1 MASGKVKKASAQKA
15 KINLI
20 KGIVIAVI
28 LICVC
33 GYFVYVSGILPKL
46 ITGIKIVETNPDG
59 TQTTVQNISVL
70 ETNYHYN
77 EILNMYTMYGMVD
90 KDKLD
95 SVMDSESKKT
105 YREFLYEAAADELMN
120 SALILRD
127 LKAKGFEANSGCERY
142 AELQAESVRA
152 TAKTYKYNSIN
163 QYLQA
168 MFGTG
173 FYLSDYK
180 SFLKSECLVVEYQ
193 NYLKQFEF
201 TPSDQEVQ
209 DEYNKNPNE
218 YKVADFNYYLFS
230 ADMDESGNITG
241 LEDTVKSAQAAADA
255 INSGKAFKDAVKAV
269 LEQDKTKNEQALV
282 AFSDDSVDPTF
293 VENYSHSTA
302 EYRFKED
309 VANALYGADVVPGK
323 ATVVKVDNGTYV
335 VCLKET
341 RQDTTKNVSYR
352 TLTLSNTAAS
362 EEGATEADIAAG
374 MEQTRQLANTII
386 AGLTNDSKTF
396 VDAINKNTSLT
407 SEIVN
412 GGYVSGETEDKYT
425 GESTDESGATVD
437 KELGAWLFDANRQKG
452 NTYISESADKT
463 TLTIYYFESSNE
475 AWYNSI
481 VEKII
486 TDRGNEWSESVKAN
500 NPTYVINTFWVKNLQ
515 Y

>member
-1 MASGKVKKASAQKA
+1 
-15 KINLI
+15 
-20 KGIVIAVI
+20 
-28 LICVC
+28 
-33 GYFVYVSGILPKL
+33 
-46 ITGIKIVETNPDG
+46 
-59 TQTTVQNISVL
+59 
-70 ETNYHYN
+70 
-77 EILNMYTMYGMVD
+77 
-90 KDKLD
+90 
-95 SVMDSESKKT
+95 
-105 YREFLYEAAADELMN
+105 
-120 SALILRD
+120 
-127 LKAKGFEANSGCERY
+127 
-142 AELQAESVRA
+142 
-152 TAKTYKYNSIN
+152 
-163 QYLQA
+163 

-481 VEKII
+481 VEKIV